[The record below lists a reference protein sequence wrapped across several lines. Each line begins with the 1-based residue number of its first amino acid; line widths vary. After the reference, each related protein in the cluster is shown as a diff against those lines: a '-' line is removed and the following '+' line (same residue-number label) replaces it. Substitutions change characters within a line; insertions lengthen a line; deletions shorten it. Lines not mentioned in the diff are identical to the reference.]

1 MRRLALACIF
11 LPAASYAQQAP
22 PPIQAL
28 AAMLQECGA
37 REVGARV
44 GAATLQVDIAS
55 LKATNEDLKRQLKAA
70 QDDLNR

>member
-1 MRRLALACIF
+1 
-11 LPAASYAQQAP
+11 
-22 PPIQAL
+22 
-28 AAMLQECGA
+28 MLQECGA